1 MYVYYSTGIIKTV
14 NCYSDTVPIR
24 VVVQTFT
31 SESLNNLLKGIAT
44 VCVIT
49 VYILLIKMCIPNIWK
64 YQESYFM

>member
-1 MYVYYSTGIIKTV
+1 MYVYYSIIKTV
-14 NCYSDTVPIR
+14 NCYSDTVPIPIH

-64 YQESYFM
+64 YQESNFM

>member
-14 NCYSDTVPIR
+14 NCYSDTVPIH
-24 VVVQTFT
+24 VASGANVNT

-49 VYILLIKMCIPNIWK
+49 VYILLIKMCIPNIRK
-64 YQESYFM
+64 F